1 MRTSR
6 LALIPAAALALAAPL
21 TACSSEDTSN
31 EATNS
36 GTAETAEEATSEATT
51 EETPEETSAPTGQAV
66 SVVAT
71 TTMLGSVAEQIAF
84 CADTGSTVTTL
95 MPIGADPHDFSP
107 SSAQV
112 AEMVQADMVIAN
124 GLGLEAGLDDSLN
137 NAASDGVSVIQ
148 IADMVDPIPFGA
160 GGHDHG
166 DEEHS
171 DDEHSHDEAKED
183 DHDHDHGDEEHS
195 DDEHSHDEA
204 KEDDHDHDHGDEEHS
219 DDEHSHDEAKE
230 DDHDH
235 DHDHDHGSED
245 PHFWFDMNRMAT
257 AAQIIGDELAASG
270 GQVYADCGVQVA
282 DEIRAAEA
290 DVRATLESVPADQRV
305 LVTDHDALGY
315 LADAYGYEVAGTVI
329 PAGTTLAEPSSAE
342 LAELVEVMQD
352 EGVQVVFT
360 NNADPTTLADAVAAE
375 VGGDVQVV
383 SLYVGS
389 LGGPDTDAQDYVSMM
404 RTNADLISGALNS

>member
-6 LALIPAAALALAAPL
+6 LVLIPAAALALAAPL
-21 TACSSEDTSN
+21 TACSSEDSST

-36 GTAETAEEATSEATT
+36 GTAETAEEATSEATG
-51 EETPEETSAPTGQAV
+51 EESPEEASEETSAPTGQAV

-71 TTMLGSVAEQIAF
+71 TTMLGSVAEQIAI

-124 GLGLEAGLDDSLN
+124 GLGLEAGLDDSLE

-166 DEEHS
+166 DDEHS
-171 DDEHSHDEAKED
+171 DEEHSHDEAKED
-183 DHDHDHGDEEHS
+183 
-195 DDEHSHDEA
+195 
-204 KEDDHDHDHGDEEHS
+204 
-219 DDEHSHDEAKE
+219 
-230 DDHDH
+230 

-270 GQVYADCGVQVA
+270 GQVYADCGAQVA

-290 DVRATLESVPADQRV
+290 DVRAALESVPADQRV

-352 EGVQVVFT
+352 EGVQVIFT
-360 NNADPTTLADAVAAE
+360 NTADPTTLADALAAE